1 MRRKATEVQVGPSDS
16 VLVLQRVTPYK
27 VGTTDHSPRR
37 RILHKI
43 AQIESSDRTSRHVE
57 GVYFARFTS

>member
-43 AQIESSDRTSRHVE
+43 AQIESSDIAPR
-57 GVYFARFTS
+57 